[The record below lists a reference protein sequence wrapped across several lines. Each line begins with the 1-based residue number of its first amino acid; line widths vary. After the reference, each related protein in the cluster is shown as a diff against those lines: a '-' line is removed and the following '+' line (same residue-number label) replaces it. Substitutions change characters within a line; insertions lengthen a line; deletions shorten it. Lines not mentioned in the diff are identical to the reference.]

1 MSSIYHANKEKE
13 QIVLIINKNKV
24 KLIILMILYQMLK
37 EDFYQ
42 ELNQKILLIIKKD
55 YEQFLKNNKE
65 KTNYNLKNVFMLKFK
80 ILLSFFKEKEFFD
93 FFMQKLIFQIKKT
106 EGSDLKFNE
115 EQLKNI
121 VLNLVKELEK
131 KEMGLINKT
140 ISKELDIYRSKLSSV
155 SHQISVLLKK
165 QR

>member
-42 ELNQKILLIIKKD
+42 ELNRKILLIIKKD
-55 YEQFLKNNKE
+55 YEQFLENNKE

-93 FFMQKLIFQIKKT
+93 FFMKKLVFQIKKT

-131 KEMGLINKT
+131 KKW
-140 ISKELDIYRSKLSSV
+140 V
-155 SHQISVLLKK
+155 
-165 QR
+165 